1 MRLVFV
7 GPPGAGKGTQSQ
19 RLIEYLGIVHLS
31 TGDLLRQARRDQ
43 TPLGLMAAKYMDEG
57 LLVPDPLVVAI
68 VGERLSQPDCAAGC
82 LFDGFPRTV
91 GQAKALDDHL
101 TQSGTPLDAVLALV
115 VDREELKRRLL
126 GRGREDDHEATIDRR
141 FVEYEAQTQPMLD
154 YYRRQGKLHL
164 IDGRGEPDEV
174 FDRIKEVLTA
184 VSDPGPPS
192 AA

>member
-19 RLIEYLGIVHLS
+19 RLIEHLGVCHLS

-57 LLVPDPLVVAI
+57 RLVPDPLVVAI
-68 VGERLSQPDCAAGC
+68 VGQRMTQPDCAAGC

-91 GQAKALDDHL
+91 GQAKALDEHL
-101 TQSGTPLDAVLALV
+101 AQIGAPLDAVLALV

-126 GRGREDDHEATIDRR
+126 GRGREDDQESTIDRR
-141 FVEYEAQTQPMLD
+141 FVEYDAQTQPMLD
-154 YYRRQGKLHL
+154 YYRRQGRLHL
-164 IDGRGEPDEV
+164 IDGHGHPDEV
-174 FDRIKEVLTA
+174 FDRIKKVLAT
-184 VSDPGPPS
+184 VSDPGPAP